1 MCIDSFSFMTEMPLK
16 LLEIHF
22 NISNFLEDDLFLEF
36 KVWERGSIGIDDLR
50 DFLVADVRKALGD
63 VFLEFFILG
72 TPISEVPSNLQYF
85 YFLKGHFCSSQR
97 TTPSSLKNESRP
109 ITPVSSTPFP
119 RPIVKKFLSEPATP
133 AEIRARSPVTV
144 LRNRSLNEFP
154 IRDSRKLSRESPR
167 EISKKSHVEAMDNIE
182 KTYETLEEY
191 FPLNPSENRSSF
203 IKKADTDESCIREM
217 SSTNSDFHVV
227 SVQEVERLLSTAG
240 QSSGSPYEAQI
251 DKEVED
257 SFTPPTGTEAEE
269 NEKEVREKKDFTW
282 QEIEKRKRHD
292 KQKQKIRRRF
302 ERGDAGFLHPWY
314 V

>member
-1 MCIDSFSFMTEMPLK
+1 MVEMLLK
-16 LLEIHF
+16 LLEINL
-22 NISNFLEDDLFLEF
+22 NISHFLEDDLFLEF
-36 KVWERGSIGIDDLR
+36 KVWERGSIGIDELR

-85 YFLKGHFCSSQR
+85 YYLKGHFSGSQR

-109 ITPVSSTPFP
+109 VTPVSSTPFP

-144 LRNRSLNEFP
+144 LRNRSLNEIP
-154 IRDSRKLSRESPR
+154 IRAFRKFSKESPR
-167 EISKKSHVEAMDNIE
+167 EISKKSQVEAMDNIE

-191 FPLNPSENRSSF
+191 FPLNPSESRNSLT
-203 IKKADTDESCIREM
+203 KKADTDDVCIREM
-217 SSTNSDFHVV
+217 SSNNSDFHVV
-227 SVQEVERLLSTAG
+227 SVREVEQLLSTAG
-240 QSSGSPYEAQI
+240 QTSSSPYESQI

-257 SFTPPTGTEAEE
+257 SFTPPAGTEAED
-269 NEKEVREKKDFTW
+269 NGKEMREKKDLTW

-292 KQKQKIRRRF
+292 KQMQKIRRRF
-302 ERGDAGFLHPWY
+302 ERGEVGFLHPWY